1 MAGEMPMSLADMWNK
16 ALMKRPAP
24 AHTPMPQAQ
33 RTPKRCKST
42 GDTQMSDH
50 TLLEDVLNEMSDDG
64 VDQALHELLQVSGE
78 LKHPD
83 KARARSGVCGLPA
96 VCCVGQRKAP
106 TLAPA
111 RPPPL
116 QKASPAHSN
125 GHASNGINGAK
136 LHVINGAP
144 PDGAP
149 PKGAGEDD
157 SPNSVMRMLYPNLFH

>member
-1 MAGEMPMSLADMWNK
+1 
-16 ALMKRPAP
+16 
-24 AHTPMPQAQ
+24 
-33 RTPKRCKST
+33 
-42 GDTQMSDH
+42 MSDH

-149 PKGAGEDD
+149 PKRAGEDD